1 MTPKRQWLAV
11 VAVLVLVVGTAAA
24 ASVLTVSSGVS
35 YETDSGLIV
44 TANTDHEI
52 GYDNPFDGSDS
63 VTVNNVTFTATGPAE
78 VSADQFTGTETQ
90 LSDINATTNEITI
103 DPADKGAVTVGG
115 GISDINFE
123 EVGVDDS
130 SVDFTYS
137 ASSSGTVEVE
147 TDVTNQPIIAVTGDG
162 VVDTTT
168 TGNSGSAVLSL
179 GPSASATAVALQS
192 NAEPTVSNATPDGT
206 VVTEP
211 SDVTLSVDV
220 TDREL
225 QYSGTDVT
233 VEFVNGSG
241 ASVGSETLTD
251 NGTAS
256 TTVSPVGGTN
266 RWQAKVS
273 DGENS
278 VTTDVFEYQIP
289 STLTIR
295 DVITEEVIDEESNQ
309 AQVEFIGS
317 GDSVAIR
324 TSSSGTIDM
333 KGLPADERFVV
344 SVDAGANYSTRAAII
359 PSVLEQQ
366 TVYLLPRDG
375 SVDTVEPRI
384 TLNDPTGRF
393 NERRSEITLLRPL
406 NISGET
412 QYKAVAGDRVGI
424 NGFDTVLERG
434 QRYRVKVRDT
444 SGETTRIGEFT
455 PTVSENVQL
464 TIDQI
469 NYETGQDL
477 SGVNTSIRYVDGGD
491 GETDEITVAL
501 DNIDSASVSIETEDG
516 STTLL
521 DESYDSDFS
530 TSVTVPEANESD
542 VWVVD
547 WEADVDGKTV
557 SERQIVSSSQL
568 QPGTDDI
575 DSEWRGIF
583 SMLGLIVLGGLFT
596 RANAAVGALVIAT
609 LGGMLW
615 MAGWMPAAASGATI
629 AVAMLI
635 GTLGY
640 VIQKRRAIT

>member
-11 VAVLVLVVGTAAA
+11 VAILMLIVGTAAA

-35 YETDSGLIV
+35 YETDSGLTV

-52 GYDNPFDGSDS
+52 GYDNPFSSTDA

-90 LSDINATTNEITI
+90 LSEINATSTNITI

-115 GISDINFE
+115 GISEIDFE

-147 TDVTNQPIIAVTGDG
+147 TDVTNQPIVAVTGDG
-162 VVDTTT
+162 VVDATTT
-168 TGNSGSAVLSL
+168 DTSGDAVLSL
-179 GPSASATAVALQS
+179 ESASATAVALQS

-206 VVTEP
+206 VVADP
-211 SDVTLSVDV
+211 GDVTLSVDV
-220 TDREL
+220 ADREL
-225 QYSGTDVT
+225 QYGGTDVT

-241 ASVGSETLTD
+241 TTVGSETLTG

-273 DGENS
+273 DGQNS
-278 VTTDVFEYQIP
+278 VTTDVFEYQVP
-289 STLTIR
+289 ATLTIR
-295 DVITEEVIDEESNQ
+295 DVITEEVIDDESNQ
-309 AQVEFIGS
+309 AEVEFIGS

-324 TSSSGTIDM
+324 TSSSGKIDM
-333 KGLPADERFVV
+333 EGLPADERFVV

-366 TVYLLPRDG
+366 TVYLLPQDG
-375 SVDTVEPRI
+375 SVDTVEPRV

-412 QYKAVAGDRVGI
+412 RYKAVAGDRVGV

-434 QRYRVKVRDT
+434 QRYRVEVRDT

-477 SGVNTSIRYVDGGD
+477 SGVNTSIRYVDGGEGD
-491 GETDEITVAL
+491 ADEIAVAL
-501 DNIDSASVSIETEDG
+501 ENIDSASVRIETEDG

-530 TSVTVPEANESD
+530 TSVTVPEANETD

-547 WEADVDGKTV
+547 WEADVDGETV
-557 SERQIVSSSQL
+557 NEKQIVSSSNL
-568 QPGTDDI
+568 QPGTDGI
-575 DSEWRGIF
+575 DTEWRGIF

-615 MAGWMPAAASGATI
+615 LAGWMPAAASGATI

>member
-44 TANTDHEI
+44 TANTEHEI
-52 GYDNPFDGSDS
+52 GYDNPFDSSNS

-103 DPADKGAVTVGG
+103 DPADKGSVTVGG
-115 GISDINFE
+115 GISGISFKD
-123 EVGVDDS
+123 VGVDDS
-130 SVDFTYS
+130 SIDFTYT

-147 TDVTNQPIIAVTGDG
+147 TDVTNQPIVAVTGDG
-162 VVDTTT
+162 VVDATT

-206 VVTEP
+206 AVTDP
-211 SDVTLSVDV
+211 GDVTLSVDV

-241 ASVGSETLTD
+241 ASVGSETLTS

-273 DGENS
+273 DGDNS

-289 STLTIR
+289 ATLTIR
-295 DVITEEVIDEESNQ
+295 DVITEKVIDEESNQ

-324 TSSSGTIDM
+324 TSSSGKIDM
-333 KGLPADERFVV
+333 EGLPADERFVV

-412 QYKAVAGDRVGI
+412 QYKAVAGDRVGV

-455 PTVSENVQL
+455 PTVSETVQL

-477 SGVNTSIRYVDGGD
+477 SGVNTSIRYVDGGE
-491 GETDEITVAL
+491 GEPDEIAVAL

-521 DESYDSDFS
+521 DESYNSDFS

-547 WEADVDGKTV
+547 WEADVDDKTV